1 MSIREDLTKVI
12 GSNYVFRG
20 QMATCTSPE
29 QVITLGGVVVGA
41 VLGVVMARATMA
53 PCIQAQPLTRSPY
66 LQLGCHHTLLD
77 SSSSCYCF

>member
-1 MSIREDLTKVI
+1 MHL
-12 GSNYVFRG
+12 
-20 QMATCTSPE
+20 PE

-66 LQLGCHHTLLD
+66 LQLGCHHT
-77 SSSSCYCF
+77 FNN